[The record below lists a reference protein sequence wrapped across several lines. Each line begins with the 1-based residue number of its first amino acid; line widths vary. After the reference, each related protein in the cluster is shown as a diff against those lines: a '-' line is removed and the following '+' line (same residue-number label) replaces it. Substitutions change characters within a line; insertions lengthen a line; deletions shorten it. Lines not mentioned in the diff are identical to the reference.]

1 MFHLLDKVYV
11 ETEFR
16 CDPRKTQIN
25 LSGHTGFQRV
35 HDNVGF
41 QLGFAAG
48 LEALSPDEFKAL
60 LEKALG
66 HGDKVMIFADDASYT
81 RLYSILVKAL
91 FPQIDFAIFQN
102 FFLCAKASYDTSRVN
117 LHDRV
122 TNQTRS
128 VTINRQVVSDLY
140 ALDDPLVEPM
150 RELLVSR
157 EDQISLE
164 WRILKLKAFGTVG
177 TIPDTL
183 RNLQRR
189 TALNNSHDA
198 MDDWGRAVLDPERWY
213 LSGATM
219 DSLLDSPSVFEGCLK
234 FQALMDPMLR
244 SPQVLD
250 YQMPTEWLIEL
261 VEEIVAVLEFCGDQP
276 AADRNK
282 TLIWCLAH
290 DEMLD
295 NPITCLQR
303 TKVIFDNGV
312 AGFRLGHMDSVKYD
326 ENLIRL
332 ILRTPEE
339 ALQALM
345 EHSTW

>member
-1 MFHLLDKVYV
+1 MYHLLAKVYV

-16 CDPRKTQIN
+16 VDPRKTQIN
-25 LSGHTGFQRV
+25 LSGHTGFERV
-35 HDNVGF
+35 GDNVGF
-41 QLGFAAG
+41 QLGYAAG
-48 LEALSPDEFKAL
+48 LDSLMPSDFEALLQKAI
-60 LEKALG
+60 G

-81 RLYSILVKAL
+81 RLYSIMIKAL
-91 FPQIDFAIFQN
+91 FPGISKETFTH
-102 FFLCAKASYDTSRVN
+102 FFLCAKATYDTSRVN
-117 LHDRV
+117 LHDQR

-128 VTINRQVVSDLY
+128 VTINRTVVDTLY
-140 ALDDPLVEPM
+140 ALDDPFVAPM
-150 RELLVSR
+150 QALLEAYPDDV
-157 EDQISLE
+157 SLE
-164 WRILKLKAFGTVG
+164 WRLIKLKAFKQTG
-177 TIPDTL
+177 TIPDAL

-198 MDDWGRAVLDPERWY
+198 MDDWGRAVLEPERWH
-213 LSGATM
+213 LSGASF

-244 SPQVLD
+244 SPEVLD
-250 YQMPTEWLIEL
+250 YQMPNEWLIEL
-261 VEEIVAVLEFCGDQP
+261 VEEIVAVMEFCGDYP

-290 DEMLD
+290 DDMLD

-303 TKVIFDNGV
+303 AKVIFDNGV
-312 AGFRLGHMDSVKYD
+312 AGFRLGHLDSVKYD

-332 ILRTPEE
+332 ILRTPEDE
-339 ALQALM
+339 LQALM